1 MALEY
6 RNNFRKNISLIK
18 EKNPSLYQRLKA
30 SSGNDLIRTA
40 KNGEPTLKVGDL
52 YLESKFN
59 PRKSALRYI
68 QSIKTNKRFFIFMG
82 CGLGYHINALMR
94 EGGCGILI
102 ERSVDIFKAA
112 LFVLDADVLGRLTLL
127 IGLGKDEVGGRIKDL
142 SFSDAVIVRHA
153 QEIRN
158 HRGYFREIEGVVIER
173 RNEKFA
179 SEFTQLESQKLWVR
193 NILHNLS
200 SPREKYYLGKEL
212 LGKFSGPVMLV
223 ASGPFFECIIEEI
236 KQYAGRIPI
245 FSLLPSV
252 PYLLNHGVEPD
263 FIITTDAGFGNR
275 YRMIPTCPVPLITTY
290 SVDPSIVKH
299 WSGNVYLFSHCLPLE
314 EVLHSVTDYSISIP
328 MQGSSSLVMIL
339 LARAMGFS
347 KIFLGGYDFAYRGIK
362 DHQRGAG
369 FDSLSI
375 EYMSRINTWQTQ
387 IFRML
392 HGQKYIR
399 AHDQEGCEV
408 YTSHKL
414 LLYKNW
420 LEAELLD
427 IDLVR
432 LNNGVKINGIRTAAP
447 SILRKY
453 NKERYVFLE
462 SMKGL
467 ENRRI
472 DSRTVLEDL
481 RTLRTKLGS
490 AEGEADRI
498 KHLFGQESFGHSE
511 AAELY
516 KKEVNMTV
524 SARTT
529 EDVQM
534 TESVKMTDF
543 VIRVLN
549 KRLELLEAKRGKDA
563 CLPV

>member
-1 MALEY
+1 LSVLQKIALEY

-18 EKNPSLYQRLKA
+18 EKNPSLYQRIKS
-30 SSGNDLIRTA
+30 SSGNDFIHTA
-40 KNGEPTLKVGDL
+40 KNGEPTLKVGGL
-52 YLESKFN
+52 YLESKFD
-59 PRKSALRYI
+59 PSISALRNI

-82 CGLGYHINALMR
+82 CGLGYHINALLK
-94 EGGCGILI
+94 EGVFGILI
-102 ERSVDIFKAA
+102 ERSIDIFKAA
-112 LFVLDADVLGRLTLL
+112 LFVLNSDALGRLTLL
-127 IGLGKDEVGGRIKDL
+127 IGLGKDEAAGRIKDL

-153 QEIRN
+153 QEIRS
-158 HRGYFREIEGVVIER
+158 HRGYFREIERAVIER
-173 RNEKFA
+173 RNEQFA
-179 SEFTQLESQKLWVR
+179 SKFTQMESQKLWVK

-212 LGKFSGPVMLV
+212 LGKFSGPVLLV

-236 KQYAGRIPI
+236 KQYYGRIPI

-252 PYLLNHGVEPD
+252 PYLLYNGVEPD
-263 FIITTDAGFGNR
+263 LIITTDAGFGNR
-275 YRMIPTCPVPLITTY
+275 YRMIPRCPVPLITTY

-299 WSGNVYLFSHCLPLE
+299 WSGKVYLFSHCLPLE
-314 EVLHSVTDYSISIP
+314 EVFHSVKDYSIKIP
-328 MQGSSSLVMIL
+328 MQGTSSLVMIL

-362 DHQRGAG
+362 DHQKGAG
-369 FDSLSI
+369 FDSLSL

-387 IFRML
+387 VFRML
-392 HGQKYIR
+392 HGEKYIR
-399 AHDQEGCEV
+399 AHDQEGSEV

-420 LEAELLD
+420 LEAELMG

-432 LNNGVKINGIRTAAP
+432 LNNGVKINGIRTAVP
-447 SILRKY
+447 LTLRKY

-462 SMKGL
+462 RMEGL

-481 RTLRTKLGS
+481 RRLHKKLGG

-498 KHLFGQESFGHSE
+498 KHLFGQES
-511 AAELY
+511 AI
-516 KKEVNMTV
+516 MTDSV
-524 SARTT
+524 KRT
-529 EDVQM
+529 E
-534 TESVKMTDF
+534 EVKMTDS
-543 VIRVLN
+543 VLRALN
-549 KRLELLEAKRGKDA
+549 KRLELLESR
-563 CLPV
+563 